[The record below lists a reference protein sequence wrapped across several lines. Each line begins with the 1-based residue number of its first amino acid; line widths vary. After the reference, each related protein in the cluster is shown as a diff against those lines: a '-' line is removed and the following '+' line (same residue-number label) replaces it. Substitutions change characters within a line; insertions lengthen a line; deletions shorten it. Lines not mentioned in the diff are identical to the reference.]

1 MSSLIRVTTAFLDAE
16 EGATTAEYGI
26 LIVVIAGIAIFV
38 LSTLNGTL
46 GKLFDIFGSKVNSL
60 N

>member
-1 MSSLIRVTTAFLDAE
+1 MSSLARLTTAFLEGE

-46 GKLFDIFGSKVNSL
+46 GQLFGIFGSKVNSL
-60 N
+60 P